1 MAYVYSS
8 ANLTAGL
15 APTTNI
21 SYMLRDVHSIVT
33 TGSAFDLSIPDYAN
47 IRIDGDITAGTH
59 AFTDAGSTDIF
70 QSFRIHVLP
79 TSLIQTQGYAISLG
93 ATDSLPLSGGRFR
106 LINEGEIISADGGVR
121 VFGGTMTLANSGQI
135 TSVDD
140 SAVAL
145 YANIRNPGNF
155 FLNNSGTLATTSTGP
170 GRSDPTV
177 LLNASEFGRVWF
189 VNDGLIEADEGQAI
203 SINASYARITNSG
216 TIDGAIQ
223 IDGAADIIRIVNS
236 GSIGVDANGFSMYLP
251 SDDVWITNSGVIEGN
266 INARDAGGASGNTT
280 LINTGIIFG
289 DVQLGNDGGFYQGLG
304 TGSVAGT
311 VYGGAGFDRLFGGD
325 LNDRLDGGAGFD
337 TLRGGAG
344 NDSLTGGH
352 DPDMISGG
360 ADHDTLDGGFGED
373 TLLGDAGDD
382 LLLGGTEDDFGRGG
396 TGNDVIY
403 AGDDN
408 DWFYGG
414 FGNDTMYGEDGDDR
428 LYGDRDDD
436 VIDGGLGRDIIHTGQ
451 GADVIVFNTVAD
463 SAVGAQRDVIEDFTV
478 GTDTIDVS
486 AIIAGTFDFVGTGAL
501 TGTAPELRLA
511 EMGGSTV
518 VQMDADG
525 DGLADSEILLRGA
538 TGLTVDDFVL

>member
-59 AFTDAGSTDIF
+59 AFTDAGSTNIF

-79 TSLIQTQGYAISLG
+79 TSLIQTQSYAISLG

-145 YANIRNPGNF
+145 YASNRNPGNF

-189 VNDGLIEADEGQAI
+189 VNDGLIEADEGRAI
-203 SINASYARITNSG
+203 SVTASYTRITNSG
-216 TIDGAIQ
+216 TIDGG
-223 IDGAADIIRIVNS
+223 IDVHSSADTVRIVNS
-236 GSIGVDANGFSMYLP
+236 GAIGVNDNGVSLYLP
-251 SDDVWITNSGVIEGN
+251 ADDVWINNSGVVEGN
-266 INARDAGGASGNTT
+266 VVA
-280 LINTGIIFG
+280 
-289 DVQLGNDGGFYQGLG
+289 QGLSVGTGQVTILNSGIFFQDVTLGTEDDLYQAYG
-304 TGSVAGT
+304 TGSVVGT

-360 ADHDTLDGGFGED
+360 ADNDTLDGGFGED

-403 AGDDN
+403 AGTDN

-414 FGNDTMYGEDGDDR
+414 FGNDTMYGEEGDDR

-451 GADVIVFNTVAD
+451 GADVIVFNTLAD

-478 GTDTIDVS
+478 GIDTIDVS
-486 AIIAGTFDFVGTGAL
+486 AILAGTFDFVGTGAL

-538 TGLTVDDFVL
+538 TGLTADDFVL